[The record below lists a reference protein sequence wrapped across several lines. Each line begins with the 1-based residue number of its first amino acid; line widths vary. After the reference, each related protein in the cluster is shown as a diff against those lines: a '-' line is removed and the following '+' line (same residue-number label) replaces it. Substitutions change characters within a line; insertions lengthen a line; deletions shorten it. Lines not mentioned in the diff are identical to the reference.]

1 MMAAAEVS
9 VEGAESVAEHLQP
22 PAEEQEQAE
31 EGQENSAAPQFAS
44 NIASKPRG
52 ASSPLYGEA
61 SGGGDVF
68 VAATDAELSVVDQSA
83 STCAPDAAHS
93 MSTAACSKF
102 SGASIKPAEPTA
114 SNRSKLSRLT
124 SIDDPALLRGTD
136 YVEVL
141 RRCGRILRS
150 NEGGEKT
157 YSLSKPLDQLD
168 AFISHNWSVP
178 SLTKFLALAL
188 HFNAAFA
195 AMWTL

>member
-93 MSTAACSKF
+93 MSTAGVLLGF
-102 SGASIKPAEPTA
+102 
-114 SNRSKLSRLT
+114 RS
-124 SIDDPALLRGTD
+124 
-136 YVEVL
+136 
-141 RRCGRILRS
+141 CMLRS
-150 NEGGEKT
+150 SGVVAASYAAT
-157 YSLSKPLDQLD
+157 RAARRPTLC
-168 AFISHNWSVP
+168 P
-178 SLTKFLALAL
+178 SL
-188 HFNAAFA
+188 
-195 AMWTL
+195 